1 MPFAGQA
8 QFIGSDVTE
17 IIVEKGGKL
26 EGALKKAN
34 ALNAKKLSTGDEALV
49 SLITGLLQVPAFLVQ
64 IAVYVFSALALYTI
78 AKRRGLNHAW
88 LSWIPVADVWIL
100 GSIADQYRYVARG
113 EIKNKRKV
121 LLTLNIISAVL
132 TAVMVC
138 LCIGAVV
145 GAFSGAIMGRSEDLI
160 MRNLLSNLAG
170 MLVLIVPIL
179 GVAIAAAII
188 RYMALYDLYSSCDPD
203 NKTVFLVIGILFGI
217 TEPVFLFLCRNKD
230 LGMPPRRIV
239 Q

>member
-1 MPFAGQA
+1 MYYGYHY
-8 QFIGSDVTE
+8 
-17 IIVEKGGKL
+17 
-26 EGALKKAN
+26 GA
-34 ALNAKKLSTGDEALV
+34 GDEALV
-49 SLITGLLQVPAFLVQ
+49 GLLTGLMGIPAFVIQ
-64 IAVYVFSALALYTI
+64 IAVYVLSSLALYTI

-88 LSWIPVADVWIL
+88 LSWIPVANVWIL

-113 EIKNKRKV
+113 EIKSKRKV

-132 TAVMVC
+132 TAVVVC

-145 GAFSGAIMGRSEDLI
+145 GAFSGAIMGRPEDVILQ
-160 MRNLLSNLAG
+160 NLLGTLAG
-170 MLVLIVPIL
+170 MLGLIVPIL

-230 LGMPPRRIV
+230 LGMPPRRTF
-239 Q
+239 

>member
-1 MPFAGQA
+1 MYYGYHY
-8 QFIGSDVTE
+8 
-17 IIVEKGGKL
+17 
-26 EGALKKAN
+26 GA
-34 ALNAKKLSTGDEALV
+34 GDEALV
-49 SLITGLLQVPAFLVQ
+49 GLLTGLMGIPAFVIQ
-64 IAVYVFSALALYTI
+64 IAAYVLSSLALYTI

-88 LSWIPVADVWIL
+88 LSWIPVANVWIL

-113 EIKNKRKV
+113 EIKSKRKV

-145 GAFSGAIMGRSEDLI
+145 GAFSGAIMGRPEDVI
-160 MRNLLSNLAG
+160 MSNLLSNLAG

-230 LGMPPRRIV
+230 LGMPPRRTF
-239 Q
+239 

>member
-1 MPFAGQA
+1 MYYGYHY
-8 QFIGSDVTE
+8 
-17 IIVEKGGKL
+17 
-26 EGALKKAN
+26 GA
-34 ALNAKKLSTGDEALV
+34 GDEALV
-49 SLITGLLQVPAFLVQ
+49 GLLTGLMGIPAFVIQ
-64 IAVYVFSALALYTI
+64 IAAYVLSSLALYTI

-88 LSWIPVADVWIL
+88 LSWIPVANVWIL

-113 EIKNKRKV
+113 EIKSKRKV

-145 GAFSGAIMGRSEDLI
+145 GAFSGAIMGRPEDVILQ
-160 MRNLLSNLAG
+160 NLLSTLAG
-170 MLVLIVPIL
+170 MLGLIVPIL

-230 LGMPPRRIV
+230 LGMPPRRTF
-239 Q
+239 

>member
-1 MPFAGQA
+1 MYYGYHY
-8 QFIGSDVTE
+8 
-17 IIVEKGGKL
+17 
-26 EGALKKAN
+26 GA
-34 ALNAKKLSTGDEALV
+34 GDEALV
-49 SLITGLLQVPAFLVQ
+49 GLLTGLMGIPAFVIQ
-64 IAVYVFSALALYTI
+64 IAVYVLSSLALYTI

-88 LSWIPVADVWIL
+88 LSWIPVANVWIL

-113 EIKNKRKV
+113 EIKSKRKV

-145 GAFSGAIMGRSEDLI
+145 GAFSGAIMGRPEDVILQ
-160 MRNLLSNLAG
+160 NLLGTLAG
-170 MLVLIVPIL
+170 MLGLIVPIL

-188 RYMALYDLYSSCDPD
+188 RYMALYDLYSSCDPG

-217 TEPVFLFLCRNKD
+217 TEPLFLFLCRNKD

>member
-1 MPFAGQA
+1 MYYGYHY
-8 QFIGSDVTE
+8 
-17 IIVEKGGKL
+17 
-26 EGALKKAN
+26 GA
-34 ALNAKKLSTGDEALV
+34 GDEALV
-49 SLITGLLQVPAFLVQ
+49 GLLTGLMGIPAFVIQ
-64 IAVYVFSALALYTI
+64 IAVYVLSSLALYTI

-88 LSWIPVADVWIL
+88 LSWIPVANVWIL

-113 EIKNKRKV
+113 EIKSKRKV

-138 LCIGAVV
+138 LCVVAVV
-145 GAFSGAIMGRSEDLI
+145 GAFSGAIMGRHEDVI
-160 MRNLLSNLAG
+160 MRNLLGTLAG
-170 MLVLIVPIL
+170 TLGLMVPIL

-217 TEPVFLFLCRNKD
+217 TEPVFLVLCRNKD

>member
-1 MPFAGQA
+1 MYYGYHY
-8 QFIGSDVTE
+8 
-17 IIVEKGGKL
+17 
-26 EGALKKAN
+26 GA
-34 ALNAKKLSTGDEALV
+34 GDEALV
-49 SLITGLLQVPAFLVQ
+49 GLLTGLMGIPAFVIQ
-64 IAVYVFSALALYTI
+64 IAVYVLSSLALYTI

-88 LSWIPVADVWIL
+88 LSWIPVANVWIL

-113 EIKNKRKV
+113 EIKSKRKV

-132 TAVMVC
+132 TAVVVC

-145 GAFSGAIMGRSEDLI
+145 GAFSGAIMGRPEDVILQ
-160 MRNLLSNLAG
+160 NLLGTLAG
-170 MLVLIVPIL
+170 MLGLIVPIL

-230 LGMPPRRIV
+230 LGMPPRRIF
-239 Q
+239 

>member
-1 MPFAGQA
+1 MYYGYHY
-8 QFIGSDVTE
+8 
-17 IIVEKGGKL
+17 
-26 EGALKKAN
+26 GA
-34 ALNAKKLSTGDEALV
+34 GDEALV
-49 SLITGLLQVPAFLVQ
+49 GLLTGLMGIPAFVIQ
-64 IAVYVFSALALYTI
+64 IAVYVLSSLALYTI

-88 LSWIPVADVWIL
+88 LSWIPVANVWIL

-113 EIKNKRKV
+113 EVKSKRKV

-132 TAVMVC
+132 TAVVVC

-145 GAFSGAIMGRSEDLI
+145 GAFSGAIMGRPEDVILQ
-160 MRNLLSNLAG
+160 NLLGTLAG
-170 MLVLIVPIL
+170 MLGLIVPIL

-230 LGMPPRRIV
+230 LGMPPRRTF
-239 Q
+239 

>member
-1 MPFAGQA
+1 MYYGYHY
-8 QFIGSDVTE
+8 
-17 IIVEKGGKL
+17 
-26 EGALKKAN
+26 GA
-34 ALNAKKLSTGDEALV
+34 GDEALV
-49 SLITGLLQVPAFLVQ
+49 GLLTGLMGIPAFVIQ
-64 IAVYVFSALALYTI
+64 IAVYVLSSLALYTI

-88 LSWIPVADVWIL
+88 LSWIPVANVWIL

-113 EIKNKRKV
+113 EIKSKRKV

-145 GAFSGAIMGRSEDLI
+145 GAFSGAIMGRPEDVILQ
-160 MRNLLSNLAG
+160 NLLGTLAG
-170 MLVLIVPIL
+170 MLGLIVPIL

-188 RYMALYDLYSSCDPD
+188 RYMALYDLYSSCDPG

>member
-1 MPFAGQA
+1 MYYGYHY
-8 QFIGSDVTE
+8 
-17 IIVEKGGKL
+17 
-26 EGALKKAN
+26 GA
-34 ALNAKKLSTGDEALV
+34 GDEALV
-49 SLITGLLQVPAFLVQ
+49 GLLTGLMGIPAFVIQ
-64 IAVYVFSALALYTI
+64 IAVYVLSSLALYTI

-88 LSWIPVADVWIL
+88 LSWIPVANVWIL

-113 EIKNKRKV
+113 EIKSKRKV

-138 LCIGAVV
+138 LCVVAVA
-145 GAFSGAIMGRSEDLI
+145 GAFSGAIMGRPEDVILQ
-160 MRNLLSNLAG
+160 NLLGTLAG
-170 MLVLIVPIL
+170 MLGLIVPIL

-230 LGMPPRRIV
+230 LGMPPRRIF
-239 Q
+239 